1 MRDIVCE
8 TNGCKLLS
16 KMPKTTQVGA
26 GVIQDGESYLVPLK
40 SIQQTKSKI
49 GGGNKR
55 KSQVG
60 KGKRKVKSAISIA
73 PASGLKG
80 RKRKCVKPKKSV
92 AKKTTKKTL
101 KKTKSS
107 KK

>member
-40 SIQQTKSKI
+40 SIKQTKSKI

-60 KGKRKVKSAISIA
+60 KGKRKVKSIISVV

-80 RKRKCVKPKKSV
+80 RKRKCVKPKKI
-92 AKKTTKKTL
+92 KKTKKT
-101 KKTKSS
+101 KVTKSRKS